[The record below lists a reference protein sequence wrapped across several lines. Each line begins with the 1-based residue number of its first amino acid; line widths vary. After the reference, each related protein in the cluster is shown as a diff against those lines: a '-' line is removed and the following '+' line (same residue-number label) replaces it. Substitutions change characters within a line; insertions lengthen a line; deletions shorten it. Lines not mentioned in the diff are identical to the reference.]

1 MQTVTIN
8 GVDYRAVTTQAGKRR
23 VVCLTH
29 GWTWMGEYS
38 QEYVDGVYWVIL
50 HKAQNVQR
58 YTGVGIAGAINDPSG
73 ESVTLGSALACAM
86 RIPLSAVIWTAEVP
100 ACQ

>member
-1 MQTVTIN
+1 MRSVTID
-8 GVDYRAVTTQAGKRR
+8 GVTYEAVKPASNRR

-29 GWTWMGEYS
+29 GWTWIGEYS
-38 QEYVDGVYWVIL
+38 QEYVEGVDWVTL
-50 HKAQNVQR
+50 HNAQNVQR

-73 ESVTLGSALACAM
+73 ESVTLGTPLACAM
-86 RIPLSAVIWTAEVP
+86 RIPLASVIWTAEVP